1 MLFLDCEKVKQNNN
15 KIMKNIPDRIKLQS
29 YWYKKTYSAIT
40 VLAIIYA
47 FYYINTNKCIH
58 IKL

>member
-29 YWYKKTYSAIT
+29 YWYKKIEPAIT
-40 VLAIIYA
+40 VLAIIMH
-47 FYYINTNKCIH
+47 FII
-58 IKL
+58 